1 MWRFIQKLRYRRSEN
16 VREEMPG
23 HALEGFAG
31 SYFGRSVARAG
42 DVNGDGYADLVV
54 AASTSNT
61 AYVYLGGATPLRGA
75 PITLVSPRGGSNFGA
90 DVSSAGDVNGD
101 GYADLLVGAFASSTA
116 YVYLGGA
123 GATALSATPI
133 TLRPPSGITGFGT
146 VTEAGDVNGDGF
158 ADVVVGAY
166 VYQRAFLYLGGP
178 GATPWKADPICLDGP
193 DGSGFGGVASA
204 GDLNRDGYGDF
215 FVVAGAVDLAQV
227 YLGGPDWTM
236 RGAAPIVVRGPRMSY
251 FGSSQACAG
260 DVNGDGYGDFAVGAF
275 GANAAYVYLGRA
287 GSPPFGA
294 TPIALRGLA
303 GTRFGVSVARAG
315 RRDRCRVMGGG

>member
-1 MWRFIQKLRYRRSEN
+1 VWRFIQKLRYRRSEN

-101 GYADLLVGAFASSTA
+101 GYADLLAGAFASSTA
-116 YVYLGGA
+116 YVYLG
-123 GATALSATPI
+123 
-133 TLRPPSGITGFGT
+133 
-146 VTEAGDVNGDGF
+146 
-158 ADVVVGAY
+158 
-166 VYQRAFLYLGGP
+166 
-178 GATPWKADPICLDGP
+178 
-193 DGSGFGGVASA
+193 
-204 GDLNRDGYGDF
+204 
-215 FVVAGAVDLAQV
+215 
-227 YLGGPDWTM
+227 
-236 RGAAPIVVRGPRMSY
+236 AP
-251 FGSSQACAG
+251 
-260 DVNGDGYGDFAVGAF
+260 
-275 GANAAYVYLGRA
+275 